1 MMKIEVAPVATMAC
15 VAMIAISLVHSKSC
29 NFDEQF
35 DAVTVALLSLIINR
49 APANRSK
56 RLYSVRY
63 NEVC

>member
-1 MMKIEVAPVATMAC
+1 MMKIEVAPVAAMAC
-15 VAMIAISLVHSKSC
+15 VAMIAISLVHSNHC

-35 DAVTVALLSLIINR
+35 DAITVALLSLINNS

-56 RLYSVRY
+56 WLYSVRY